1 MQIPFKPVRQTK
13 SAFALMTTLAF
24 LAASLLVFASIMY
37 LVCGSSRITSQNNL
51 YNISQSAAEGAT
63 ELVVAQLDRDFLYQ
77 NLQNASVY
85 QVLLPTNNWPVQL
98 QFSDTNGTVNKITVN
113 IAPLDYST
121 NWTTLTA
128 SQFKGL
134 NATVANCTV
143 AATATPIGQS
153 YQTAATVSEF
163 LQMASIPVFQYGVFY
178 NMDMDLS
185 NGQQM
190 TMNGKT
196 FVNGNIWMYPQ
207 ASMTFNGLVSATLL
221 VTNADNPNDQQNLTT
236 YTVPTYNF
244 TDNGGK
250 PLSHADSVSLPIGGP
265 NGNPTNIEAI
275 LNLPPAAVAVPNDAG
290 YAPSNRIYTYNQA
303 DLIISNAVTGI
314 GTNSVWSTNLN
325 IYYDDYYASPHLT
338 LVTNDLQWVNTTST
352 NRTTNGL
359 THQIQTNYVYVTNKF
374 YSFVTNVTFYDFREQ
389 DTVQAVQIDIAKFNI
404 WLTNTATRV
413 DGGTSNQIA
422 GSLWNAP
429 CFDHKGHGI
438 NSIYV
443 YNSVSGASTLPA
455 VRVVNG
461 QQMPSSTRNG
471 YFTAGLTVA
480 TPFPLYVL
488 GNYNIQTNSGG
499 PYSQLTTDTSYTY
512 PAGLMGVSITIL
524 STAWK
529 DTTITRL
536 PGAGNTTVNAACL
549 EGIVQSTK
557 VGSTKHYSG
566 GLENF
571 LRLLENWNG
580 DIICYNGSIVV
591 MFPSIYATNFWIGPG
606 SSSPAYYNVP
616 TRQWGFDV
624 NFKDQTKLPP
634 MTPQVKAMIRGQW
647 TR

>member
-13 SAFALMTTLAF
+13 SGFALMITLAF

-37 LVCGSSRITSQNNL
+37 LVCGSSKITSQNNL

-63 ELVVAQLDRDFLYQ
+63 ERVVAQMDRDFLYQ
-77 NLQNASVY
+77 NLQAASVY
-85 QVLLPTNNWPVQL
+85 AVLLPTNNWPVQI
-98 QFSDTNGTVNKITVN
+98 QFSDTNGAANKITVN

-143 AATATPIGQS
+143 AAKATPIGQS
-153 YQTAATVSEF
+153 YQTAATVSQF

-185 NGQQM
+185 NGQLM

-207 ASMTFNGLVSATLL
+207 ASMTFNGFVAATMW
-221 VTNADNPNDQQNLTT
+221 VTNSDNPNDQQNLTT
-236 YTVPTYNF
+236 YTTPTYNF
-244 TDNGGK
+244 TENGGK
-250 PLSHADSVSLPIGGP
+250 PLSKADSVCLPIGGP

-275 LNLPPAAVAVPNDAG
+275 LNLPPAGVAVPADAG
-290 YAPSNRIYTYNQA
+290 YAPTNQIFTYNQA
-303 DLIISNAVTGI
+303 DLIISNAATGI
-314 GTNSVWSTNLN
+314 NGASVYGTNLSV
-325 IYYDDYYASPHLT
+325 YYDDYYNSPHLT
-338 LVTNDLQWVNTTST
+338 LLTNDLQWITTNKVSGVST
-352 NRTTNGL
+352 N
-359 THQIQTNYVYVTNKF
+359 YVTNKF
-374 YSFVTNVTFYDFREQ
+374 YSFVTNVTFYDFREK

-404 WLTNTATRV
+404 WLISTATRGSTNNYVAGYPWNV
-413 DGGTSNQIA
+413 DNFA
-422 GSLWNAP
+422 
-429 CFDHKGHGI
+429 DKGHGI

-443 YNSVSGASTLPA
+443 YNSVSGASTLAA
-455 VRVVNG
+455 VRVING
-461 QQMPSSTRNG
+461 KQMPSSTYNG

-480 TPFPLYVL
+480 TPMPLYVL
-488 GNYNIQTNSGG
+488 GNYNITTNGG
-499 PYSQLTTDTSYTY
+499 TQSFGTTNTSWTY
-512 PAGLMGVSITIL
+512 PAGLMGDAITIL
-524 STAWK
+524 STTWS
-529 DTTITRL
+529 DTDSAYTKAGDNMNNRN
-536 PGAGNTTVNAACL
+536 AGNTTVNAGCL

-580 DIICYNGSIVV
+580 DTLTYNGSIVV
-591 MFPSIYATNFWIGPG
+591 MFPSIYATNFWIQPG
-606 SSSPAYYNVP
+606 TYYGVP